1 MNEHNSSS
9 AHTRG
14 SILVGKDVE
23 TRLKELARVPVLLV
37 ACDYDGTLAP
47 ITDNPDKARP
57 TRESV
62 AAVRQ
67 LASMPDTHVAVIS
80 GRALRDLAA
89 LSRLPEE
96 IHLVGSHGSEFD
108 VGFADD
114 LRPEQQDLRD
124 RLLKELNQIARRDLG
139 FIIEPKP
146 AGVAFHYRKA
156 DPEIAA
162 EALDAILNGPGKW
175 EGVHLKSGKMVMELS
190 VLDLNKGH
198 ALDRLRAEVSAE
210 AVVFAGDDVTDEQ
223 AFAHL
228 GGPDLGLKVGPG
240 LTLAHARLENPLE
253 VAQALA
259 LLAERRRAWL
269 MGEHALPI
277 ERHSLLSNQSTVA
290 LVTADASVN
299 WMCHPRADS
308 PAVFAGLLGGA
319 RAGHFSISRH
329 DKSPPISH
337 RYLDGTMITETR
349 WSDITVTDY
358 LDCSDQG
365 SSVSPEQVQ
374 IPSGPL
380 PEQVQIPS
388 GSSAS
393 AGRTNLI
400 RVVEGTGRIRIEF
413 APRLDFSRAPT
424 GVHVTNGGLGVW
436 GAAETMILLSPG
448 VSWDIVNDGPHQT
461 AVADVQLDGTPLEL
475 TLCLG
480 VHLHPPRSGRAE
492 TDRRRITKQYWRDWV
507 EGLTLPP
514 VAAEEVARSAL
525 VLKALCYKP
534 SGAVMAAA
542 TTSLPEVMGGVR
554 NWDYRYCW
562 PRDASMSAAALLS
575 LGSTQEAG
583 ALLDWILDRV
593 EHLPSPEQLRPVYP
607 LVGDEALPEAVLP
620 ELAGYAG
627 SRPVR
632 IGNAAEHQVQ
642 LDVFGPVVNLAW
654 QLCQVGMTLTERHWQ
669 LVKAVVG
676 AVATRWHQPDH
687 GIWEERRPPRHHV
700 HSKVMCWMAVDRAIK
715 IAQRLDRDLARCW
728 SPLRHRIAADVIE
741 NGWSEQRRSYT
752 SAYGSTDIDAGLL
765 WIGLSGLIPP
775 TDSRFVSTL
784 KAVESELRDG
794 HTVYRYR
801 HDDGLPG
808 MEGGF
813 LICTSWLIEAYV
825 LIGQL
830 DDARTLFDRYLDLC
844 GPTGLLPEQYDPR
857 TERLLGN
864 HPQAYSH
871 LGLINAALALSSA
884 NHG

>member
-1 MNEHNSSS
+1 MTTPSHSP
-9 AHTRG
+9 AMTA
-14 SILVGKDVE
+14 KDVDA
-23 TRLKELARVPVLLV
+23 RLRELARVPVLLV

-47 ITDNPDKARP
+47 ITDNPDEARP

-62 AAVRQ
+62 AALRQ
-67 LASMPDTHVAVIS
+67 MAAMPDTHVAVIS

-96 IHLVGSHGSEFD
+96 IHLVGSHGTEFD

-114 LRPEQQDLRD
+114 LSPEQREQRD
-124 RLLKELNQIARRDLG
+124 RILEELNDIARRDRG

-156 DPEIAA
+156 DPEVAA
-162 EALDAILNGPGKW
+162 EAVNEVLHGPGKW
-175 EGVHLKSGKMVMELS
+175 DSVHVKTGKMVVELS
-190 VLDLNKGH
+190 VLDVNKGD
-198 ALDRLRAEVSAE
+198 ALDRLRTDVSAE
-210 AVVFAGDDVTDEQ
+210 AVVYTGDDVTDED
-223 AFAHL
+223 AFARL
-228 GGPDLGLKVGPG
+228 TGPDFGLKVGTGPS
-240 LTLAHARLENPLE
+240 LAHARLDNPRV
-253 VAQALA
+253 VAQVLA

-277 ERHSLLSNQSTVA
+277 ERHSLLSDQRSVA

-329 DKSPPISH
+329 DDSPPISH
-337 RYLDGTMITETR
+337 RYLDGTMIVETR
-349 WSDITVTDY
+349 WSDVTVTDY
-358 LDCSDQG
+358 LDCSDRR
-365 SSVSPEQVQ
+365 PFE
-374 IPSGPL
+374 P
-380 PEQVQIPS
+380 
-388 GSSAS
+388 

-400 RVVEGTGRIRIEF
+400 RAIEGTGRIRIEF
-413 APRLDFSRAPT
+413 APRLDFGRAPT
-424 GVHVTNGGLGVW
+424 GLHQTNGGLEVW

-448 VSWDIVNDGPHQT
+448 VRWSIVNDGPHQT
-461 AVADVQLDGTPLEL
+461 ATADVQLNGTPLEL
-475 TLCLG
+475 MLRLG
-480 VHLHPPRSGRAE
+480 VHARRHRSEVTE
-492 TDRRRITKQYWRDWV
+492 TDRRHVTERHWRDWAQT
-507 EGLTLPP
+507 LTLPST
-514 VAAEEVARSAL
+514 ATEEVERSAL
-525 VLKALCYKP
+525 VLKALCHQP
-534 SGAVMAAA
+534 SGAILAAA

-562 PRDASMSAAALLS
+562 PRDASMTAAALLA
-575 LGSTQEAG
+575 LGSSQEACD
-583 ALLDWILDRV
+583 LLDWILNRV

-642 LDVFGPVVNLAW
+642 LDVFGPVVDLAW
-654 QLCQVGMTLTERHWQ
+654 RLCEAEVTLTERHWEV
-669 LVKAVVG
+669 VKAVVD
-676 AVATRWHQPDH
+676 AVAARWHEPDH

-715 IAQRLDRDLARCW
+715 IAHRLDQDQASYWR
-728 SPLRHRIAADVIE
+728 PLRHQIAADVIE
-741 NGWSEQRRSYT
+741 NGWSEQRHSYT
-752 SAYGSTDIDAGLL
+752 TAYGSTDIDAALL
-765 WIGLSGLIPP
+765 WIGLSGLMPP
-775 TDSRFVSTL
+775 TDTRFVSTL

-808 MEGGF
+808 VEGGF
-813 LICTSWLIEAYV
+813 LICASWLIEAYV

-830 DDARTLFDRYLDLC
+830 DDARALFDRYLDLC
-844 GPTGLLPEQYDPR
+844 GPTGLLPEQYDPP

-871 LGLINAALALSSA
+871 LGLINAALALSKA
-884 NHG
+884 NGS

>member
-1 MNEHNSSS
+1 MKEIGS
-9 AHTRG
+9 ADTSAGGRTPATENPTTG
-14 SILVGKDVE
+14 NVAKNVAV
-23 TRLKELARVPVLLV
+23 RLRELARVPVLLV

-47 ITDNPDKARP
+47 ITDNPDTARP
-57 TRESV
+57 IRESV
-62 AAVRQ
+62 AALRQ

-108 VGFADD
+108 VGFADNLD
-114 LRPEQQDLRD
+114 PEQQER
-124 RLLKELNQIARRDLG
+124 RNRVLKELNEVAATDRG

-156 DPEIAA
+156 DPRVAA
-162 EALDAILNGPGKW
+162 EAVEAIMNGPGKW
-175 EGVHLKSGKMVMELS
+175 EGIHLKGGKMVMELS
-190 VLDLNKGH
+190 VLALDKGD

-210 AVVFAGDDVTDEQ
+210 AVVFAGDDVTDEE

-228 GGPDLGLKVGPG
+228 AGPDLGLKVGPG
-240 LTLAHARLENPLE
+240 QTLAHGRLGDPLE
-253 VAQALA
+253 MAQALA

-269 MGEHALPI
+269 RGEHALPI
-277 ERHSLLSNQSTVA
+277 ERHSLLSNQRTVA

-319 RAGHFSISRH
+319 RAGRFSIGRH
-329 DKSPPISH
+329 DGSPPISH

-349 WSDITVTDY
+349 WSDVTVTDY
-358 LDCSDQG
+358 LDCSDQR
-365 SSVSPEQVQ
+365 SSQPT
-374 IPSGPL
+374 
-380 PEQVQIPS
+380 
-388 GSSAS
+388 
-393 AGRTNLI
+393 GRTYLI
-400 RVVEGTGRIRIEF
+400 RSIEGTGRIRIEF
-413 APRLDFSRAPT
+413 APRLDFGRAPT
-424 GVHVTNGGLGVW
+424 GLVVTNGGLEVW
-436 GAAETMILLSPG
+436 GAAETMVLLSPG
-448 VSWDIVNDGPHQT
+448 VDWDIVDDGPHQT
-461 AVADVQLDGTPLEL
+461 AVADVRLDGAPLEL

-480 VHLHPPRSGRAE
+480 IHVRPHRFEATE
-492 TDRRRITKQYWRDWV
+492 TDRRRITEQYWRDWV
-507 EGLTLPP
+507 EGLTLPS
-514 VAAEEVARSAL
+514 VAPEEVERSAL
-525 VLKALCYKP
+525 VLKALCHQP

-562 PRDASMSAAALLS
+562 PRDAGMSAAALLS
-575 LGSTQEAG
+575 LGSSQEAG
-583 ALLDWILDRV
+583 DLLDWILDRV
-593 EHLPSPEQLRPVYP
+593 DHLPSPEQLRPVYP

-642 LDVFGPVVNLAW
+642 LDVFGPVVDLAW
-654 QLCQVGMTLTERHWQ
+654 RLCESGMNLTERHWQ

-676 AVATRWHQPDH
+676 AVAARWHEPDH

-700 HSKVMCWMAVDRAIK
+700 HSKVMCWMAVDRAMS
-715 IAQRLDRDLARCW
+715 IARRVDRDLARHW
-728 SPLRHRIAADVIE
+728 GPLRHRIAADVIE
-741 NGWSEQRRSYT
+741 NGWSESRRSYT

-765 WIGLSGLIPP
+765 WIGLSGLMPP

-808 MEGGF
+808 VEGGF

-844 GPTGLLPEQYDPR
+844 GPTGLLPEQYDPD

-871 LGLINAALALSSA
+871 LGLINAALALSAA
-884 NHG
+884 NGG

>member
-1 MNEHNSSS
+1 MTEASP
-9 AHTRG
+9 AGITAG
-14 SILVGKDVE
+14 GPIMKAEDVDA
-23 TRLKELARVPVLLV
+23 RLRELARVPVLLV

-47 ITDNPDKARP
+47 ITDNPDEARP

-62 AAVRQ
+62 AALRQ
-67 LASMPDTHVAVIS
+67 IAAMPDTHVAVIS

-96 IHLVGSHGSEFD
+96 IRLVGSHGTEFD

-114 LRPEQQDLRD
+114 LSPEQRERRD
-124 RLLKELNQIARRDLG
+124 RVLEELNDIARCDHG

-156 DPEIAA
+156 NPDIAA
-162 EALDAILNGPGKW
+162 DAVDTVLNGPGKW
-175 EGVHLKSGKMVMELS
+175 GGVHVKGGKMVIELS
-190 VLDLNKGH
+190 VLDVNKGD
-198 ALDRLRAEVSAE
+198 ALDRLRTDVSAE
-210 AVVFAGDDVTDEQ
+210 AVIFAGDDVTDED
-223 AFAHL
+223 AFARL
-228 GGPDLGLKVGPG
+228 AGPDLGLKVGVGP
-240 LTLAHARLENPLE
+240 TLARARLDDPRA
-253 VAQALA
+253 VAQMLA
-259 LLAERRRAWL
+259 ILAERRRAWL

-277 ERHSLLSNQSTVA
+277 ERHSLLSDQRTVA

-329 DKSPPISH
+329 DDSPPISH

-349 WSDITVTDY
+349 WSDVTVTDY
-358 LDCSDQG
+358 LDCSDQR
-365 SSVSPEQVQ
+365 PFK
-374 IPSGPL
+374 P
-380 PEQVQIPS
+380 
-388 GSSAS
+388 

-400 RVVEGTGRIRIEF
+400 RAIEGTGRIRVEF
-413 APRLDFSRAPT
+413 APRLDFGRAPT
-424 GVHVTNGGLGVW
+424 GLHVTDGGLEVS
-436 GAAETMILLSPG
+436 GAAETMILVSPG
-448 VSWDIVNDGPHQT
+448 MRWDIVDDGPHQT
-461 AVADVQLDGTPLEL
+461 AIADVQLDGTPREL
-475 TLCLG
+475 VLRLG
-480 VHLHPPRSGRAE
+480 VHGRPHRSDLTEA
-492 TDRRRITKQYWRDWV
+492 DRRQITERHWQHWAQ
-507 EGLTLPP
+507 GLRLPS
-514 VAAEEVARSAL
+514 VASEEVERSAL
-525 VLKALCYKP
+525 VLKALCHQP
-534 SGAVMAAA
+534 SGAMLAAA

-562 PRDASMSAAALLS
+562 PRDASMSAAALLA
-575 LGSTQEAG
+575 LGSSQEAG
-583 ALLDWILDRV
+583 DLLDWILDRV

-642 LDVFGPVVNLAW
+642 LDVFGPVVDLAW
-654 QLCQVGMTLTERHWQ
+654 RLYEAEVTLTDRHWEV
-669 LVKAVVG
+669 VKAVVG
-676 AVATRWHQPDH
+676 AVSARWHEPDH

-715 IAQRLDRDLARCW
+715 IAERLDPDLASYWR
-728 SPLRHRIAADVIE
+728 PLRHQIAADVVE
-741 NGWSEQRRSYT
+741 NGWSEHRHSYT
-752 SAYGSTDIDAGLL
+752 TAYGSTELDASLL
-765 WIGLSGLIPP
+765 WIGLSGLVPP
-775 TDSRFVSTL
+775 TDTRFVSTL

-808 MEGGF
+808 TEGGF
-813 LICTSWLIEAYV
+813 LICTSWLIEAYA

-830 DDARTLFDRYLDLC
+830 DDARALFDRYLDLA
-844 GPTGLLPEQYDPR
+844 GPTGLLPEQYDPA

-871 LGLINAALALSSA
+871 LGLINAALALSAA
-884 NHG
+884 NGG

>member
-1 MNEHNSSS
+1 MTE
-9 AHTRG
+9 AAAGGPVMTA
-14 SILVGKDVE
+14 KDVDA
-23 TRLKELARVPVLLV
+23 RLRELARVPVLLV

-47 ITDNPDKARP
+47 IIDNPDEARP

-62 AAVRQ
+62 VALRR
-67 LASMPDTHVAVIS
+67 LATMPDTHVAVIS

-96 IHLVGSHGSEFD
+96 IHLVGSHGTEFD

-114 LRPEQQDLRD
+114 LSPEQRERRD
-124 RLLKELNQIARRDLG
+124 RVLEVLNDIARRDLG

-156 DPEIAA
+156 DPELAA
-162 EALDAILNGPGKW
+162 TAVDEVLRGPGKW
-175 EGVHLKSGKMVMELS
+175 NGVHVKTGKMVVELS
-190 VLDLNKGH
+190 VLDVNKGD
-198 ALDRLRAEVSAE
+198 ALDRLRTDMSAE
-210 AVVFAGDDVTDEQ
+210 AVLYTGDDVTDED
-223 AFAHL
+223 AFARL
-228 GGPDLGLKVGPG
+228 TGPDFGLKVGMGPS
-240 LTLAHARLENPLE
+240 LAHARLESPRV

-277 ERHSLLSNQSTVA
+277 ERHSMLSDQRTVA

-329 DKSPPISH
+329 DDSPPLSH
-337 RYLDGTMITETR
+337 RYLDGTMVVETR
-349 WSDITVTDY
+349 WSDVTVTDY
-358 LDCSDQG
+358 LDCSDG
-365 SSVSPEQVQ
+365 RPTE
-374 IPSGPL
+374 P
-380 PEQVQIPS
+380 
-388 GSSAS
+388 

-400 RVVEGTGRIRIEF
+400 RAIDGTGRIRIEF
-413 APRLDFSRAPT
+413 APRLDFGRAPT
-424 GVHVTNGGLGVW
+424 GLHKSNGGLEVW
-436 GAAETMILLSPG
+436 GAAETMVLLSPEVG
-448 VSWDIVNDGPHQT
+448 WDIVNDGPHQT

-475 TLCLG
+475 MLRLG
-480 VHLHPPRSGRAE
+480 VHGRPHRTDLTE
-492 TDRRRITKQYWRDWV
+492 SDRRQITERHWRHWAQK
-507 EGLTLPP
+507 LTLPP
-514 VAAEEVARSAL
+514 TASEEVERSAL
-525 VLKALCYKP
+525 VLKALCHQP
-534 SGAVMAAA
+534 SGAMLAAA

-562 PRDASMSAAALLS
+562 PRDASMSAAALLA
-575 LGSTQEAG
+575 LGSSQEAG
-583 ALLDWILDRV
+583 DLLDWILDRV

-642 LDVFGPVVNLAW
+642 LDVFGPVVDLAW
-654 QLCQVGMTLTERHWQ
+654 RMCEAEISLSERHWEV
-669 LVKAVVG
+669 VKAVVG
-676 AVATRWHQPDH
+676 AVATRWHEPDH

-715 IAQRLDRDLARCW
+715 IAERLDPELASYW
-728 SPLRHRIAADVIE
+728 SPLRHQIAADVVE
-741 NGWSEQRRSYT
+741 NGWSEQRHSYT
-752 SAYGSTDIDAGLL
+752 TAYGSTDLDASLL
-765 WIGLSGLIPP
+765 WIGLSGLLPP
-775 TDSRFVSTL
+775 TDPRFVSTL

-794 HTVYRYR
+794 QTVYRYR

-808 MEGGF
+808 TEGGF

-830 DDARTLFDRYLDLC
+830 DDARALFDRYLDLC
-844 GPTGLLPEQYDPR
+844 GPTGLLPEQYDPAN
-857 TERLLGN
+857 ELLLGN

-871 LGLINAALALSSA
+871 LGLINAALALSVA
-884 NHG
+884 NGG